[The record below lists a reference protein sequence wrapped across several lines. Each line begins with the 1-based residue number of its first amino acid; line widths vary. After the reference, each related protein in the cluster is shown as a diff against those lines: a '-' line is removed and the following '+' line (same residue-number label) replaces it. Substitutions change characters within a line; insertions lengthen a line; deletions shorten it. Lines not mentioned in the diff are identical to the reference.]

1 MYLSKNDKQLLAT
14 FIKAQETEANN
25 FVILG
30 NDTVVKCQGY
40 YKQDVDFA
48 INNFNHKKIRIPKES
63 ITPCTEFL
71 IEEGLIC
78 TMHAEAV
85 LHVTHKGWCNESV
98 LREEIKHN
106 LINNIV
112 CPIVVALITSAITT
126 ILTSRILSLL

>member
-25 FVILG
+25 FLILE

-48 INNFNHKKIRIPKES
+48 INTFNRKKIRIPKES

-71 IEEGLIC
+71 KEKGLIC
-78 TMHAEAV
+78 TIHTDNV
-85 LHVTHKGWCNESV
+85 FHVTHTGWSNESV

-112 CPIVVALITSAITT
+112 CPIIVALITSAITT